1 MNYLL
6 TLYIAGHTTRSQ
18 RAVENLKQ
26 ILNDQT
32 ATEYEL
38 DIVDVLERPDLA
50 EEKKILTTPVV
61 IKKQPPPEQRVIG
74 DFSDREKVLFGLNLQ
89 S

>member
-1 MNYLL
+1 MNYVL
-6 TLYIAGHTTRSQ
+6 TLYIAGYTTRSQ

-32 ATEYEL
+32 ATDYEL
-38 DIVDVLERPDLA
+38 DIIDVLERPDVA
-50 EEKKILTTPVV
+50 EEKKILTTPTV